1 MSVSLAEFQV
11 PGPWPR
17 LGLARRSPEK
27 KERNPL
33 SYSALGA
40 LPRPCVTWDLGSGCE
55 TSRLSRRPSGRPGS
69 LSLSLSV
76 SALSLSL
83 SSLSLSLSL
92 SLRRERERRER
103 EREPPKGTLHL
114 CSRAAACRRC
124 WSSCLAPSFAECRV
138 LQTRTRDA
146 SHVGVRGGMEHLAQ
160 SW

>member
-69 LSLSLSV
+69 LSLS
-76 SALSLSL
+76 SLSL
-83 SSLSLSLSL
+83 FSLSLLSLSLSLSL
-92 SLRRERERRER
+92 SLRERERGSRLR
-103 EREPPKGTLHL
+103 AHCTFAAEPQLAAGAGAAASRPPSPSAE
-114 CSRAAACRRC
+114 CSRQGRGMPHMSGSGVA
-124 WSSCLAPSFAECRV
+124 WSI
-138 LQTRTRDA
+138 
-146 SHVGVRGGMEHLAQ
+146 
-160 SW
+160 